1 MPSQNHEIASAAT
14 HWHAFL
20 DVDAAKLEEK
30 MAKKEYMVKLAPE
43 GKNIT
48 KEQADE
54 IARLQIDGLYTGV
67 DFARHYPNGELFK
80 IDWFYGI

>member
-1 MPSQNHEIASAAT
+1 MQLSWKRKCP
-14 HWHAFL
+14 
-20 DVDAAKLEEK
+20 
-30 MAKKEYMVKLAPE
+30 KKNIWLKLAPE

-67 DFARHYPNGELFK
+67 DFVRHYPNGELLIQ
-80 IDWFYGI
+80 IDRIYRL